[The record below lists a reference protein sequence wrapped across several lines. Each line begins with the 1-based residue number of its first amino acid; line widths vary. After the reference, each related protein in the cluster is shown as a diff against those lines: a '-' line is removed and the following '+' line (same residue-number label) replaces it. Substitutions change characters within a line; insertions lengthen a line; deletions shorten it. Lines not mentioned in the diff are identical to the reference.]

1 MSKTIT
7 IGGENFEVSIPYAEG
22 HAITAVE
29 AKVLNQTRAEN
40 IGNNFRKAVAEA
52 KEKGD
57 LASVTA
63 AIAEYDS
70 AYTFSA
76 GGGTART
83 PIDPIEAEAYRIAKT
98 VVKGKIQEK
107 YGTSVKA
114 YVEASAENAA
124 KYEAAVEKTAHQDD
138 TLKLA
143 KKAVAD
149 KKKVMEVAS
158 EDLGL

>member
-1 MSKTIT
+1 MSKTIS
-7 IGGENFEVSIPYAEG
+7 IAGQNFEVSTPFMAG
-22 HAITAVE
+22 HAINEIE

-40 IGNNFRKAVAEA
+40 IGNNFRKAVAA
-52 KEKGD
+52 ALEKGD
-57 LASVTA
+57 LAEVTA
-63 AIAEYDS
+63 AIAEYDA

-76 GGGTART
+76 GGTART
-83 PIDPIEAEAYRIAKT
+83 PVDPIEAEAYRIAKT

-114 YVEASAENAA
+114 YCENPENLA

>member
-1 MSKTIT
+1 MPKTIT
-7 IGGENFEVSIPYAEG
+7 IGGENFEVSTPYAEG
-22 HAITAVE
+22 HTISAVE

-40 IGNNFRKAVAEA
+40 IGNNFRKAVTEA

-70 AYTFSA
+70 VYTFSV

-98 VVKGKIQEK
+98 VLKGKIQEK
-107 YGTSVKA
+107 YGISIKA
-114 YVEASAENAA
+114 YLEIAGNQD
-124 KYEAAVEKTAHQDD
+124 KYDVALEKTAHQDD

>member
-1 MSKTIT
+1 MPKTIT
-7 IGGENFEVSIPYAEG
+7 ISGQNFEISTPYAEG
-22 HAITAVE
+22 QTLTAIE

-40 IGNNFRKAVAEA
+40 IGNNFRKQVTEAVG
-52 KEKGD
+52 KGD
-57 LASVTA
+57 LSQVTA
-63 AIAEYDS
+63 AIAEYDG

-76 GGGTART
+76 GGIART
-83 PIDPIEAEAYRIAKT
+83 PIDPIEAEAFRIAKT

-107 YGTSVKA
+107 FQLSVKA
-114 YVEASAENAA
+114 YCEIAGNQE
-124 KYEAAVEKTAHQDD
+124 KYDAAVDKTAHQED

-149 KKKVMEVAS
+149 KKKAMEVAS

>member
-7 IGGENFEVSIPYAEG
+7 IGGENFEVSTPYAEG

-52 KEKGD
+52 KEKGN
-57 LASVTA
+57 LAQVTA
-63 AIAEYDS
+63 AIAEYDG

-76 GGGTART
+76 GGTTRQ

-114 YVEASAENAA
+114 YCENPENAA

>member
-7 IGGENFEVSIPYAEG
+7 IGGENFEVSTPYAEG

-107 YGTSVKA
+107 YGVSVKA
-114 YVEASAENAA
+114 YCENPENAA

>member
-7 IGGENFEVSIPYAEG
+7 ISGQNFEVSAPYTEG

-40 IGNNFRKAVAEA
+40 IGNNFRKAVTAAVESGKIAE
-52 KEKGD
+52 
-57 LASVTA
+57 VTA
-63 AIAEYDS
+63 AIAEYDA

-76 GGGTART
+76 GGTART

-98 VVKGKIQEK
+98 VVKGKIAEK
-107 YGTSVKA
+107 FGVSVKA
-114 YVEASAENAA
+114 YCEKEGNQE

-149 KKKVMEVAS
+149 KKKQMEVAS